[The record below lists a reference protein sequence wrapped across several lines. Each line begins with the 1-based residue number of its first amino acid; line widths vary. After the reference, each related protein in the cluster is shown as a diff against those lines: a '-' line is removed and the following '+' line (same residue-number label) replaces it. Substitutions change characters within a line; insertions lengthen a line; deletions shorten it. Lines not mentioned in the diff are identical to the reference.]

1 MTWTTLRFISLLL
14 LATVG
19 PVPAYSA
26 DPVQTPEGEQTRM
39 ESMKDFMRANPDCQQ
54 FTDQC
59 SFCTVADGKAQCST
73 PQIACIK
80 QAYQCTLPPS
90 K

>member
-1 MTWTTLRFISLLL
+1 MTRTIAAMILQFLLVISG
-14 LATVG
+14 AS
-19 PVPAYSA
+19 PAFSEDA
-26 DPVQTPEGEQTRM
+26 AQPPTEDQAQM
-39 ESMKDFMRANPDCQQ
+39 QSMKEFMQANPDCKE

-59 SFCTVADGKAQCST
+59 SVCTLADGKAECST

-80 QAYQCTLPPS
+80 QAYQCTVPGS